1 MSIITNWSAQRSGAA
16 ITITGKR
23 EGMPFK
29 LTCVVTIQPEDS
41 GKLFAYTSGGIP
53 HELAIGGAA

>member
-1 MSIITNWSAQRSGAA
+1 MTSPITDWSAQRSGAA

-23 EGMPFK
+23 DGMPFK
-29 LTCVVTIQPEDS
+29 LTAVVTIQPERGS
-41 GKLFAYTSGGIP
+41 LFAYTSGGIP